1 MEMIVSEAYLEKLC
15 SDVSRTLHL
24 EDIDALGRGEYVSF
38 EGVDF
43 FLVSTFTN
51 DQMARLV
58 LDLGEIEQEYKPEIY
73 ETIFAIQGMLDGS
86 LDALFDYDQIRS
98 CLMFRVKLPINLN
111 TTAEGLV
118 SVIKSFVIQIQEWR
132 STWLK
137 SKLLGSDEQEINQ
150 HYSLA

>member
-1 MEMIVSEAYLEKLC
+1 MIVSEAYLEKLC
-15 SDVSRTLHL
+15 SDVSHILHL
-24 EDIDALGRGEYVSF
+24 EDINALGRGEYVSF
-38 EGVDF
+38 EDVNF
-43 FLVSTFTN
+43 FLVSTFTS
-51 DQMARLV
+51 DQMVRLV
-58 LDLGEIEQEYKPEIY
+58 LDLGEIEQDYKAEIY
-73 ETIFAIQGMLDGS
+73 ETIFAMQGMLDGS

-118 SVIKSFVIQIQEWR
+118 SVIKSFVMQIQEWR

-137 SKLLGSDEQEINQ
+137 NKLLGSNEQENKQ

>member
-1 MEMIVSEAYLEKLC
+1 MEMIVSEAYLEKLY
-15 SDVSRTLHL
+15 SVVSRTLHL
-24 EDIDALGRGEYVSF
+24 EDITSLGRGEYVSF

-43 FLVSTFTN
+43 FLISTFTN
-51 DQMARLV
+51 DQMVRLV

-73 ETIFAIQGMLDGS
+73 ETIFAMQGMLDGS

-111 TTAEGLV
+111 TTSEGLV
-118 SVIKSFVIQIQEWR
+118 SVIKSFVMQIQEWR
-132 STWLK
+132 DTWLK
-137 SKLLGSDEQEINQ
+137 NKLLGTDEQENIQ

>member
-1 MEMIVSEAYLEKLC
+1 MSEAYLEKLC
-15 SDVSRTLHL
+15 SDVSRSLHL
-24 EDIDALGRGEYVSF
+24 KDINALARGEYVSF
-38 EGVDF
+38 DGVDF

-73 ETIFAIQGMLDGS
+73 ETIFSMQGMLDGS
-86 LDALFDYDQIRS
+86 LDALFDYDQVRS

-118 SVIKSFVIQIQEWR
+118 SVIKSFVMQIQEWR
-132 STWLK
+132 STWLEN
-137 SKLLGSDEQEINQ
+137 KLLGTDEQEKNQ
-150 HYSLA
+150 HYALA

>member
-24 EDIDALGRGEYVSF
+24 EDINALGRGEYVSF

-43 FLVSTFTN
+43 FLISTFTN
-51 DQMARLV
+51 DQMVRLV

-73 ETIFAIQGMLDGS
+73 ETIFAMQGMLDGS

-132 STWLK
+132 NTWLEN
-137 SKLLGSDEQEINQ
+137 KLLGMDEQEKNQ

>member
-15 SDVSRTLHL
+15 SDVSCTLHL
-24 EDIDALGRGEYVSF
+24 EDINALGRGEYVSF

-43 FLVSTFTN
+43 FLISTFTN
-51 DQMARLV
+51 DHMARLV

-73 ETIFAIQGMLDGS
+73 ETIFAMQGMLDGS

-118 SVIKSFVIQIQEWR
+118 SVIKSFVMQIQEWR
-132 STWLK
+132 STWLEN
-137 SKLLGSDEQEINQ
+137 KLLRADAQEKNQ

>member
-1 MEMIVSEAYLEKLC
+1 MIVSEAYLEKLC
-15 SDVSRTLHL
+15 SDVSRALHL
-24 EDIDALGRGEYVSF
+24 EDINALGRGEYVSF

-43 FLVSTFTN
+43 FLISTFTN
-51 DQMARLV
+51 DKMVRLV
-58 LDLGEIEQEYKPEIY
+58 LDLGEIEQKYKPEIY
-73 ETIFAIQGMLDGS
+73 ETIFAMQGMLDGS

-118 SVIKSFVIQIQEWR
+118 SVIKSFVMQIQEWR
-132 STWLK
+132 STWLEN
-137 SKLLGSDEQEINQ
+137 KLLGADAQEKNQ

>member
-1 MEMIVSEAYLEKLC
+1 MIVSEAYLEKLC

-24 EDIDALGRGEYVSF
+24 EDINALGRGEYVSF

-43 FLVSTFTN
+43 FLISAFTN
-51 DQMARLV
+51 DQMVRLV

-73 ETIFAIQGMLDGS
+73 ETIFAMQGMLDGS

-118 SVIKSFVIQIQEWR
+118 SVIKSFVMQIQEWR
-132 STWLK
+132 NTWLEN
-137 SKLLGSDEQEINQ
+137 KLLGSDAQEKNQ
-150 HYSLA
+150 HFSLA

>member
-1 MEMIVSEAYLEKLC
+1 MIVSEAYLEKLC
-15 SDVSRTLHL
+15 SDVSRILHL
-24 EDIDALGRGEYVSF
+24 EDIHALGRGKYVSF

-51 DQMARLV
+51 DQMVRLV

-73 ETIFAIQGMLDGS
+73 ETIFAMQGMLDGS

-111 TTAEGLV
+111 TSSEGLV
-118 SVIKSFVIQIQEWR
+118 SVIKSFVMQIQEWR

-137 SKLLGSDEQEINQ
+137 NKLLGSDEQEKNQ

>member
-1 MEMIVSEAYLEKLC
+1 MIVSEAYLEKLC

-24 EDIDALGRGEYVSF
+24 EDINALGRGEYVSI

-58 LDLGEIEQEYKPEIY
+58 LDLGEIEQEYKAEIY
-73 ETIFAIQGMLDGS
+73 ETIFAMQGMLDGS

-111 TTAEGLV
+111 TTAEGLL
-118 SVIKSFVIQIQEWR
+118 SVIRSFVMQIQEWR

-137 SKLLGSDEQEINQ
+137 NKLLSSDEQEKNQ
-150 HYSLA
+150 QYSLA

>member
-1 MEMIVSEAYLEKLC
+1 MIVSEAYLEKLC
-15 SDVSRTLHL
+15 SDVSRSLHL
-24 EDIDALGRGEYVSF
+24 EDINALGRGEYVSF

-43 FLVSTFTN
+43 FLISTFTN
-51 DQMARLV
+51 DQMVRLV

-73 ETIFAIQGMLDGS
+73 ETIFAMQGMLDGS

-118 SVIKSFVIQIQEWR
+118 SVIKSFVMQIQEWR
-132 STWLK
+132 STWLEN
-137 SKLLGSDEQEINQ
+137 KLLGADAQEKNQ

>member
-1 MEMIVSEAYLEKLC
+1 MIVSEAYLEKLC

-24 EDIDALGRGEYVSF
+24 EDINALARGEYVSF
-38 EGVDF
+38 DGVDF

-51 DQMARLV
+51 DQKARLV
-58 LDLGEIEQEYKPEIY
+58 LDLGEIEQEYKAEIY
-73 ETIFAIQGMLDGS
+73 ETIFAMQGMLDGS

-111 TTAEGLV
+111 TSAEGLV
-118 SVIKSFVIQIQEWR
+118 SVIKSFVMQIQEWR
-132 STWLK
+132 STWLQN
-137 SKLLGSDEQEINQ
+137 KLLGADEQEKNQ

>member
-1 MEMIVSEAYLEKLC
+1 MSEAYLEKLC
-15 SDVSRTLHL
+15 SDVSHILHL
-24 EDIDALGRGEYVSF
+24 EDINALGRGEYVSF
-38 EGVDF
+38 EDVNF

-58 LDLGEIEQEYKPEIY
+58 LDLGEIEQDYKAEIY
-73 ETIFAIQGMLDGS
+73 ETIFAMQGMLDGS

-118 SVIKSFVIQIQEWR
+118 GVIKSFVMQIQEWR

-137 SKLLGSDEQEINQ
+137 NKLLGSDEQEKNQ
-150 HYSLA
+150 QYSLA

>member
-1 MEMIVSEAYLEKLC
+1 MILSEAYLEKLC

-24 EDIDALGRGEYVSF
+24 EDINALGRGEHVSF
-38 EGVDF
+38 DGVDF

-51 DQMARLV
+51 DQKARLV
-58 LDLGEIEQEYKPEIY
+58 LNLGEIEQDYKAEIY
-73 ETIFAIQGMLDGS
+73 ETIFAMQGMLDGS

-111 TTAEGLV
+111 TSAEGLV
-118 SVIKSFVIQIQEWR
+118 SVIKSFVMQIQEWR
-132 STWLK
+132 STWLQN
-137 SKLLGSDEQEINQ
+137 KLLGSDEQEKNQ

>member
-1 MEMIVSEAYLEKLC
+1 MILSEAYLEKLC

-24 EDIDALGRGEYVSF
+24 EDINALGRGEYVSF
-38 EGVDF
+38 DGVDF

-51 DQMARLV
+51 DQKARLV
-58 LDLGEIEQEYKPEIY
+58 LNLGEIEQDYKAEIY
-73 ETIFAIQGMLDGS
+73 ETIFAMQGMLDGS

-111 TTAEGLV
+111 TSAEGLV
-118 SVIKSFVIQIQEWR
+118 SVIKSFVMQIQEWR
-132 STWLK
+132 STWLQN
-137 SKLLGSDEQEINQ
+137 KLLGSDEQEKNQ

>member
-1 MEMIVSEAYLEKLC
+1 MSEAYLEKLC
-15 SDVSRTLHL
+15 GDVSRALHL
-24 EDIDALGRGEYVSF
+24 EDINALGRGEYVSF
-38 EGVDF
+38 DGVDF

-51 DQMARLV
+51 DQKARLV
-58 LDLGEIEQEYKPEIY
+58 LNLGEIEQEYKAEIY
-73 ETIFAIQGMLDGS
+73 ETIFAMQGMLDGS

-118 SVIKSFVIQIQEWR
+118 SVIKSFVMQIQEWR
-132 STWLK
+132 STWLQN
-137 SKLLGSDEQEINQ
+137 KLLGSDEQEKNQ